1 MTNKKKSNCGRPAG
15 RIKTAKIEI
24 SIEPAVKDEFMT
36 LLRNQGKTAS
46 VEIGLWIRDY
56 IKNNKLEEEE
66 EMKVVSFFSG
76 LGGLDKGFVDTGYD
90 IIWANDFDKYAVQ
103 TYKANF
109 GDHIV
114 LGDINEIPLEEI
126 PDCDILIGGFP
137 CQPFS
142 MMGQQKGFEDTRGT
156 LFFRIAEIVDDKIKR
171 GKKPKAIIL
180 ENVRSLRTHN
190 NGETYKEIYRILHD
204 VLGYNVFC
212 DILNSA
218 DYGVPQTRN
227 RTYIV
232 CFDNKN
238 AKFEFPEKE
247 KLIKTLQDLLEPE
260 VDDKYFLSDRILPTI
275 LSDGTGGYKAK
286 SEIDLKIA
294 RPLCATMAKM
304 HRACQDNYVTQNGR
318 VRRLTPRECARLQGF
333 QDSFVIPV
341 SDSQA
346 YKQFGNAVTVN
357 VSKAVAQSVKA
368 TLINLGEWKD

>member
-1 MTNKKKSNCGRPAG
+1 MEVLKKHWPQVPKFRDITTVTKEAFFEKTGRNSV
-15 RIKTAKIEI
+15 TLI
-24 SIEPAVKDEFMT
+24 S
-36 LLRNQGKTAS
+36 
-46 VEIGLWIRDY
+46 
-56 IKNNKLEEEE
+56 
-66 EMKVVSFFSG
+66 
-76 LGGLDKGFVDTGYD
+76 
-90 IIWANDFDKYAVQ
+90 
-103 TYKANF
+103 
-109 GDHIV
+109 
-114 LGDINEIPLEEI
+114 
-126 PDCDILIGGFP
+126 GGFP

-142 MMGQQKGFEDTRGT
+142 SAGKQKGFEDTRGT
-156 LFFRIAEIVDDKIKR
+156 LFFRIAEIVDDKIKK

-232 CFDNKN
+232 CFDNQN
-238 AKFEFPEKE
+238 ARFEFPEKK
-247 KLIKTLQDLLEPE
+247 KLNKTLQDLLEPE
-260 VDDKYFLSDRILPTI
+260 VNDKYFLSDRILPTI

-333 QDSFVIPV
+333 EDSFVIPV

-357 VSKAVAQSVKA
+357 VSRAVAQSVKT